1 MLPLPFAKINDHVFT
16 KAPLPIYYGPAG
28 NGASGL
34 SSLRIVHLGDGGVAG
49 GACVIAGGSDVV
61 VPVKYGKRFHAV
73 LPGSSFNLIQEEDH
87 NFGHDHK
94 SAVAIGAEYFIRVLS
109 RN

>member
-49 GACVIAGGSDVV
+49 SFGG
-61 VPVKYGKRFHAV
+61 R
-73 LPGSSFNLIQEEDH
+73 SSSTAAPWSQCAAPAPA
-87 NFGHDHK
+87 K
-94 SAVAIGAEYFIRVLS
+94 SG
-109 RN
+109 